1 MIRKKLSEVPVEK
14 GESWAVWILWGYA
27 WFVIG
32 WVMHP
37 ECAMWFA

>member
-1 MIRKKLSEVPVEK
+1 MRRALQKVTLDT
-14 GESWAVWILWGYA
+14 GNRWAYYA
-27 WFVIG
+27 LAAWLGFVIG